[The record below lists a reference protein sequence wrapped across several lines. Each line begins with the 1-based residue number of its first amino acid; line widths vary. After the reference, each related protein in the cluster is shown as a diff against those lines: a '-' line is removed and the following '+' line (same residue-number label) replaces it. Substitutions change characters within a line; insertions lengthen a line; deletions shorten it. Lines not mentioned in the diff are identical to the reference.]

1 MTEAL
6 KRPVRSFVMRS
17 GRMTPAQERALQE
30 NWARFGIDA
39 DGTLLDWSSRFDRA
53 APVVLEIGF
62 GMGDSLLT
70 MAQQEPEK
78 NFVGIEVHRPGVG
91 RLLNNVAKAGIQ
103 NIRVMREDAVTILEQ
118 QVEPASLTRIQ
129 IYFPDPWHKK
139 RHHKRR
145 LIQPALTTLL
155 ASRLVPG
162 GELHLATDWENYA
175 EHMLEVLES
184 SNEFRNA
191 FGPGRFAPEPP
202 NGRPETKFEQ
212 RGRRKG
218 HGVWD
223 LLYVRTP
230 G

>member
-6 KRPVRSFVMRS
+6 KRPIRSFVMRS
-17 GRMTPAQERALQE
+17 GRMTPAQERALQQ
-30 NWARFGIDA
+30 NWVRFGIEA
-39 DGTLLDWSSRFDRA
+39 DDTPLDWPALFDRD
-53 APVVLEIGF
+53 APTVLEVGF

-91 RLLNNVAKAGIQ
+91 RLLNNVAKADAR
-103 NIRVMREDAVTILEQ
+103 NIRVMREDAVTILER
-118 QVEPASLTRIQ
+118 QVQPASLARVQ

-145 LIQPALTTLL
+145 LIQPELVELL
-155 ASRLVPG
+155 ASRLAPE

-175 EHMLEVLES
+175 EHMLDVLEAS
-184 SNEFRNA
+184 SDFSNV
-191 FGPGRFAPEPP
+191 FGPGRYAPEPP
-202 NGRPETKFEQ
+202 HGRPETKFEQ

-223 LLYVRTP
+223 LLYVRRA